1 MMLGEFLECAFAVFV
16 EEQKRRK
23 KSTHEVPLNHPH
35 VCEFSQVFFV
45 LLLLSSGPLSRVW
58 NAVTPAVRSGA
69 VGFGV
74 GSVTSFEGRN

>member
-16 EEQKRRK
+16 EGQKRK

-58 NAVTPAVRSGA
+58 NAVTPAVRSGLWA
-69 VGFGV
+69 L
-74 GSVTSFEGRN
+74 GSDQ